1 MITSTIEIAAPPAKV
16 RDIVRSWNRLSICG
30 ENKAL
35 IQFGL
40 QLLNFST
47 YPEWHT
53 EWLKEIQA
61 KDSNK
66 TPQTLSS
73 GDKIEVNIENFK
85 FVAEVKVNNRILTYD
100 QGENAEDYIS
110 GEQWELIL
118 LAGPACIYHCWSA

>member
-1 MITSTIEIAAPPAKV
+1 
-16 RDIVRSWNRLSICG
+16 
-30 ENKAL
+30 
-35 IQFGL
+35 L
-40 QLLNFST
+40 QLLNFSA
-47 YPEWHT
+47 YPAWHT
-53 EWLKEIQA
+53 EWLKEIQV

-110 GEQWELIL
+110 GEQ
-118 LAGPACIYHCWSA
+118 